1 MSHVA
6 FPVVWAIGLLAF
18 GVILATRVRLLV
30 AARPAPGRLQRLPEQ
45 LRRAVVDGI
54 GQRKFLSGEQPA
66 GIMHALI
73 FWGFVVLMV
82 QVVTL
87 FGRAFAATW
96 DIPGFGAHQLLG
108 PPFFI
113 ARDLLEVTVI
123 VGVGYMLYRRVI
135 VH

>member
-6 FPVVWAIGLLAF
+6 FPIVWAIGLLVFA
-18 GVILATRVRLLV
+18 VIVAGRARLLL
-30 AARPAPGRLQRLPEQ
+30 AARPAARLDRIPER
-45 LRRAVVDGI
+45 LRRMVVDGL

-73 FWGFVVLMV
+73 FWGFVVLLL

-87 FGRAFAATW
+87 YGRAFDAGW
-96 DIPGFGAHQLLG
+96 NIPGSAPDEPLG

-113 ARDLLEVTVI
+113 ARDLLEAGVI
-123 VGVGYMLYRRVI
+123 VGVTYMLYRRV
-135 VH
+135 V